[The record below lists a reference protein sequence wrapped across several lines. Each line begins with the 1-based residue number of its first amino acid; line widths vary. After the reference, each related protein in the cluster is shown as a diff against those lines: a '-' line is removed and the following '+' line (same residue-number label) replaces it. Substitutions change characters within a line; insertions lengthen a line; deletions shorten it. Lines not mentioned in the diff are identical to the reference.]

1 MHSQTL
7 LWLTQMNSSGVPE
20 INDSAQTEHRGF
32 CDYTLLYES
41 KDGYSVLYRVK
52 QGEKYY
58 ILKGVKP
65 NLGDTT
71 RYEQLL
77 KRECELLMSIESIHV
92 VDCHG
97 MIEDERLGVCI
108 LMQYIDGTTLS
119 QWLKEKQ
126 SFKDKRR
133 IADELLDA
141 VSDLHSH
148 QIIQTIAKD
157 ISGIRA
163 LGDYLV
169 RKGMWEENVALS
181 LDKPKT
187 ARHLPKVLSI
197 EQIDALLGCIDT
209 STASGKRDDAL
220 FELIYS
226 CGLRISEACTLKIAN
241 VHLDERL
248 ILVHGK
254 GDKERL
260 VPFGERALEKMLVY
274 LNEVRPE
281 LVKGRN
287 VAEFFVN
294 YRGEPISRKGVWKR
308 FKELEALSGIDAKV
322 HTLRHSF
329 ATHLLAG
336 GADLRSV
343 QELLGHSDLSTTT
356 IYTHVTD
363 KQLEDAHE
371 KYFSME

>member
-1 MHSQTL
+1 MTIEILLNQFYTDLILVKRDSEQTAITYKISAEEFL
-7 LWLTQMNSSGVPE
+7 NWLVSERIKLKSVSLQN
-20 INDSAQTEHRGF
+20 
-32 CDYTLLYES
+32 LLY
-41 KDGYSVLYRVK
+41 YL
-52 QGEKYY
+52 
-58 ILKGVKP
+58 I
-65 NLGDTT
+65 
-71 RYEQLL
+71 
-77 KRECELLMSIESIHV
+77 KRQEAGCSEL
-92 VDCHG
+92 
-97 MIEDERLGVCI
+97 
-108 LMQYIDGTTLS
+108 
-119 QWLKEKQ
+119 
-126 SFKDKRR
+126 
-133 IADELLDA
+133 
-141 VSDLHSH
+141 
-148 QIIQTIAKD
+148 TIAKD

-169 RKGMWEENVALS
+169 RKGMWEENIALA
-181 LDKPKT
+181 LDKPKA
-187 ARHLPKVLSI
+187 ARHLPKVLTV
-197 EQIDALLGCIDT
+197 EQIDALLACIDT

-226 CGLRISEACTLKIAN
+226 CGLRISEACTLKVAN
-241 VHLDERL
+241 VHLEERL

-308 FKELEALSGIDAKV
+308 FKELEALSGVEAKV

-329 ATHLLAG
+329 ATHLLEG

-363 KQLEDAHE
+363 KQLEEAHE
-371 KYFSME
+371 KYFKM

>member
-1 MHSQTL
+1 MTKDIFLNQFYTDLLLVKRDSKQTAITYKISAEEFL
-7 LWLTQMNSSGVPE
+7 DWL
-20 INDSAQTEHRGF
+20 ATERIKLK
-32 CDYTLLYES
+32 DVSVQNLLYYLI
-41 KDGYSVLYRVK
+41 KRQTDGCS
-52 QGEKYY
+52 
-58 ILKGVKP
+58 
-65 NLGDTT
+65 
-71 RYEQLL
+71 
-77 KRECELLMSIESIHV
+77 EL
-92 VDCHG
+92 
-97 MIEDERLGVCI
+97 
-108 LMQYIDGTTLS
+108 
-119 QWLKEKQ
+119 
-126 SFKDKRR
+126 
-133 IADELLDA
+133 
-141 VSDLHSH
+141 
-148 QIIQTIAKD
+148 TIAKD

-169 RKGMWEENVALS
+169 RKGMWEENVALA
-181 LDKPKT
+181 LDKPK
-187 ARHLPKVLSI
+187 AAKHLPKVLSV
-197 EQIDALLGCIDT
+197 EQIDALLGSIDT
-209 STASGKRDDAL
+209 STLSGKRDDAL

-226 CGLRISEACTLKIAN
+226 CGLRISEVCTLKVAN
-241 VHLDERL
+241 LHLEERL

-260 VPFGERALEKMLVY
+260 VPFGDRAYEKILLY

-287 VAEFFVN
+287 VAELFVN

-308 FKELEALSGIDAKV
+308 FQELEALSGVEAKV